1 MQKLQRPPDLAANG
15 MNAREEAPNNR
26 VSGRLSTLPFSY
38 SGVMAKT
45 QDSPTTL
52 AVDIG
57 GTGIKGQLLN
67 FRGKPVSERERF
79 PTPQPATPAAML
91 AIMDDIAKKLGH
103 FDRASVG
110 FPGVVK
116 HGATLTAHN
125 LDEKWIGFELEKVLM
140 RRWKKPVRVANDAA
154 VQGFG
159 AIRGRGVELTITLGT
174 GFGSSLFIDGH
185 LVPGLELAHHPWRKN
200 KTYEDYFGRQGL
212 SRIGRKRWNKL
223 LMKAIEQLDA
233 LFNYDHLYIG
243 GGSAVKIDFALPK
256 HVTRV
261 PNEDGLLGGVA
272 LWRLNE
278 PSAPRHGRN
287 MANLG
292 RSDSDNGR

>member
-1 MQKLQRPPDLAANG
+1 MTQ
-15 MNAREEAPNNR
+15 
-26 VSGRLSTLPFSY
+26 V
-38 SGVMAKT
+38 
-45 QDSPTTL
+45 QDSATTL
-52 AVDIG
+52 AVDVG
-57 GTGIKGQLLN
+57 GTGIKGILLN
-67 FRGKPVSERERF
+67 GRGKPVSERQRV
-79 PTPQPATPAAML
+79 PTPQPATPSTML
-91 AIMDDIAKKLGH
+91 TIMDDIAKTLGK

-125 LDEKWIGFELEKVLM
+125 LDEEWIGFELEKVLM

-154 VQGFG
+154 IQGFG

-200 KTYEDYFGRQGL
+200 KTYEEFFGVNGL
-212 SRIGRKRWNKL
+212 RRMGRKRWNKL
-223 LMKAIEQLDA
+223 LPKAIEQLES
-233 LFNYDHLYIG
+233 LFNFDHLYIG
-243 GGSAVKIDFALPK
+243 GGNAVKIDFALPK

-272 LWRLNE
+272 LWRLSE

-287 MANLG
+287 MATWA
-292 RSDSDNGR
+292 RSDSDSGK